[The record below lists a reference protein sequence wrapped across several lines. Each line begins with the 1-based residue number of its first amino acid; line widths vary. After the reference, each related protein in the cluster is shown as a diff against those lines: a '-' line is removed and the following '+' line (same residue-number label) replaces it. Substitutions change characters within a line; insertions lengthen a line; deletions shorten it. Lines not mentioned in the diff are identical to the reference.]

1 VRHGFSPETAV
12 LMPHMLIFGL
22 GYTAAALAAQLSTAG
37 WRVTATRRA
46 GDAATL
52 AFADGE
58 RIRAALATATH
69 VMSSVPPDD
78 DGDPV
83 LRVYGADL
91 AVAPAGWTGYLS
103 STGVYGDTGGAWVDE
118 SAPIGGGRRSA
129 RASADLAWQ
138 RLRDDV
144 RVFRLPGIYGPGR
157 SPLDRVAAGQALRV
171 AAPGQ
176 VFSRIHVDDIARAV
190 IASFAAPPGVY
201 NVADDLPAPQEA
213 VILHACALLGLA
225 PPAPVAIDDPALSS
239 AARAFYSE
247 NRRIANARAKRVLG
261 WTPAYPD
268 YRAGLRAL
276 SATTRPTIAST
287 APATE

>member
-1 VRHGFSPETAV
+1 LPNFKAKGREAEEVRHGFSPETAV

-118 SAPIGGGRRSA
+118 SAPICGGRRSA
-129 RASADLAWQ
+129 TMSACSACPAFTGRAAHRSIGS
-138 RLRDDV
+138 
-144 RVFRLPGIYGPGR
+144 LPGR
-157 SPLDRVAAGQALRV
+157 LSASRHLDRCSAASMSTTSL
-171 AAPGQ
+171 
-176 VFSRIHVDDIARAV
+176 AR
-190 IASFAAPPGVY
+190 S
-201 NVADDLPAPQEA
+201 LPAS
-213 VILHACALLGLA
+213 L
-225 PPAPVAIDDPALSS
+225 
-239 AARAFYSE
+239 
-247 NRRIANARAKRVLG
+247 RR
-261 WTPAYPD
+261 PE
-268 YRAGLRAL
+268 
-276 SATTRPTIAST
+276 STTSPTICRHRRRR
-287 APATE
+287 